1 MKTMTREI
9 RFKAIYRTHDGQE
22 IVRDWYFLDQSDN
35 YFYIADSNTEKP
47 DISEVIRVFQFS
59 GLHDSKGTPIY
70 EGDRIGYN
78 PPDEAKELG
87 YGSETGI
94 VTFENGCFVVK
105 QEGFDYEKADLPPFT
120 LHEWLMDD
128 DCEVVG
134 ESKIK

>member
-1 MKTMTREI
+1 MKTPLQTLIDYMEENFNLTEETRIEFKKALEADEKSR
-9 RFKAIYRTHDGQE
+9 RFT
-22 IVRDWYFLDQSDN
+22 
-35 YFYIADSNTEKP
+35 T
-47 DISEVIRVFQFS
+47 
-59 GLHDSKGTPIY
+59 LHDSKGTPIY

-105 QEGFDYEKADLPPFT
+105 QEGFDYKEAGFPPFT

-128 DCEVVG
+128 DCEVMG
-134 ESKIK
+134 EKI